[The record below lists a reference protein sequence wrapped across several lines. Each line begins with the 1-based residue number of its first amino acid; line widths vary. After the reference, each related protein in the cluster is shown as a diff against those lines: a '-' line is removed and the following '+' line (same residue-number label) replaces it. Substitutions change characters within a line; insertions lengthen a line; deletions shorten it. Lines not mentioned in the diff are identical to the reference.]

1 MGVFFLRVSLPIMSF
16 FFFFLLGDIRQLPSI
31 EPGNLLKD
39 LFETLKSR
47 NCAIELKTNHRA
59 ESQLIVDNATRYNI
73 TKSLHFLS
81 VVLEI
86 KKKNGI

>member
-1 MGVFFLRVSLPIMSF
+1 MEDPIYLKPTIFIFSPI
-16 FFFFLLGDIRQLPSI
+16 LGDIRQLPSI

-59 ESQLIVDNATRYNI
+59 ESELIVDNATRYSI
-73 TKSLHFLS
+73 TKICCIQNKMSRKYILGFEL
-81 VVLEI
+81 
-86 KKKNGI
+86 G